1 MELKK
6 NGSKKHVVSL
16 LSAIIIF
23 FGLLIFTFAVK
34 PQLLFLAH
42 SKKATVGQLSWIA
55 SNQQFSDQNV
65 VRFSLKEQL
74 YQTVRVDLP
83 RNIAAVDSFHFT
95 AGNEAEN
102 AIVICYMLI
111 KKGGFKPIVVPLHEL
126 KPVQGIRVK
135 SVSNVLNFNTTS
147 NHPVLAI
154 KNHAVDF
161 NFDWILLLFNLF
173 VSIFVWV
180 VVFFSWNLVRDFSL
194 RFSSGVVTIGLV
206 VVFVVSLLM
215 ALGAKFNASPDE
227 RDHFMTADYYKTHST
242 TPLRNAESGAYTYNS
257 LWNYSRVYLKVV
269 DYFIA
274 GKISNLFDKWF
285 DSYISVRF
293 FGLFLIVLFIFLVV
307 RFPRSGV
314 VLLPFLF
321 TPQTWY
327 LFSYVND
334 ASLPLFL
341 SFCLLLLTESIKPR
355 LIDEDFNFKKV
366 IGIVFIGL
374 LLGLLLLSKKNY
386 MVFTLFYL
394 FYIFTLPIK
403 ISGKIAADFRDF
415 VHSFKRFV
423 KVPLAVVGI
432 ALCVFAARELTVDRQ
447 KVPLAIQTA
456 TYYNQ
461 SKVNFEKH
469 IATGISGEARF
480 KSYPKMMKEW
490 VLNSFKSFFGT
501 YGFMR
506 YWGTKFYYKAIFV
519 LLLLLILGIL
529 TTIYL
534 RKDWE
539 LAFWSLLFL
548 ASFVVIVFASS
559 YLYSYRYDYQAQGKY
574 LVPVLPI
581 LGLIFLKAEQRMGS
595 KYFNRF
601 MMPLFIA
608 LILLSLHSFVFVGY
622 TSLCL

>member
-1 MELKK
+1 MEFKK
-6 NGSKKHVVSL
+6 IGSAKHVVSL

-23 FGLLIFTFAVK
+23 LGLLIFTFAVK
-34 PQLLFLAH
+34 PQLVFLAH
-42 SKKATVGQLSWIA
+42 SKKATVGQLSWNA
-55 SNQQFSDQNV
+55 SNQQFREQNAV
-65 VRFSLKEQL
+65 AFSLKEQQ
-74 YQTVRVDLP
+74 YQTVRVYLP
-83 RNIAAVDSFHFT
+83 RNIAAIDSFQFT

-102 AIVICYMLI
+102 ALVIGYMLI
-111 KKGGFKPIVVPLHEL
+111 KKGGFKPIIIPLQEL
-126 KPVQGIRVK
+126 RPVQGIGAM
-135 SVSNVLNFNTTS
+135 SVSNVLNVNTNS
-147 NHPVLAI
+147 NYPVIAF
-154 KNHAVDF
+154 KNPRSDF
-161 NFDWILLLFNLF
+161 QLDWILLLFYLF
-173 VSIFVWV
+173 VSTIFSV
-180 VVFFSWNLVRDFSL
+180 VVFFSWNLVRNFSL
-194 RFSSGVVTIGLV
+194 RFSSGVVTVCLI

-215 ALGAKFNASPDE
+215 ALGAKFNGSPDE
-227 RDHFMTADYYKTHST
+227 RDHFMTADYYKTHSS

-257 LWNYSRVYLKVV
+257 LWNYSRVYLKVA

-274 GKISNLFDKWF
+274 GKVSNLFDRWF

-293 FGLFLIVLFIFLVV
+293 FGLFLIVLFIFLSV

-334 ASLPLFL
+334 ASFPLFL

-355 LIDEDFNFKKV
+355 LVDEDFNFKKV

-386 MVFTLFYL
+386 LVFTFFYL

-403 ISGKIAADFRDF
+403 ISGKIAADFRGF

-423 KVPLAVVGI
+423 KVPLAILGI

-447 KVPLAIQTA
+447 KVPLAIQTE

-461 SKVNFEKH
+461 SKVSFEKH
-469 IATGISGEARF
+469 VATGISGEARF
-480 KSYPKMMKEW
+480 KSYPKMMKKW
-490 VLNSFKSFFGT
+490 VHNSFKSFFGT

-506 YWGTKFYYKAIFV
+506 YWGTKFYYKAIVV
-519 LLLLLILGIL
+519 LLLLLMLGIL
-529 TTIYL
+529 TTIYI

-548 ASFVVIVFASS
+548 ASFVVIIFASS

-574 LVPVLPI
+574 LVPILPI
-581 LGLIFLKAEQRMGS
+581 LGLIFLKAEQRMGT

-608 LILLSLHSFVFVGY
+608 LFLLSLHSFVFVGY